1 MKTQFSLGLFLVLF
15 SFANLNAQFF
25 RSKENFADFH
35 SKYEIL
41 DFDFNAL
48 YKNIDQQTDGIVTLE
63 LGQYGVFKCQVSAS
77 NLLMNQAESFIQKGN
92 QRIVLPRSKEN
103 QWKGKVYGSSKLLRL
118 NVYSNCLSGMIALD
132 SGALCFETFMDEGK
146 PRLIVYSSLHNIAQ
160 NKGPFCTVDEVSLKA
175 PIISNKRAF
184 EYVDYTCRIYKIG
197 CVASYRLLVKNK
209 YDTTATFNEVRDV
222 LNITDGTYSQYAG
235 IRVRMAFESISYDS
249 TAVINT
255 SNSMLDRIG
264 DMKAR
269 LSQFSGKLIPDV
281 VHLFAESFA
290 PYVND
295 QSIGRAYLGSACK
308 PDINTSTSQAYFGS
322 LAIWADVLSHELG
335 HNLGAEHIHGS
346 NCSGYGSVMC
356 PGVQGLPTFINATE
370 LNVMRQYISN
380 VDEQVSFKI
389 TPNCLEYPV
398 SLNVSDIN
406 LNGRDSVLVQIN
418 LDKDF
423 HASRHKLYGSN
434 QSMDVSYKKELW
446 IKSPGYNYLIYDLDT
461 VNGFTCRYENEFF
474 VANNDFV
481 VRNTNVNGVGSLG
494 NAILNSNNVPG
505 MDTIIFAL
513 PNKENV
519 IEIDSVLPL
528 IYDSVLVDGYTQKGY
543 ERMTATKAYRP
554 AVTLRNKLPLPFNSD
569 QVCFLLGR
577 KQYGFQGLNFEDF
590 YYGIKAHFG
599 DLNYIP
605 KYKSLYLN
613 FKDSNY
619 TAIYEAKG
627 NKFVNNVMG
636 FYVTSFE
643 LNNSSD
649 RIVLGGDSLYD
660 GNVFLNSK
668 GTCARIAYS
677 KSATIKNNL
686 FGFEPGID
694 TFKTFQAGLTFNGG
708 SNVII
713 SNNAFG
719 RFAYSGIEAAN
730 CDGEIMNNTFGQ
742 NIFTKQIAYFSGKGL
757 QTIGWSTVGMLK
769 IGDTLSGKGN
779 VFFGKKNTA
788 AISFSS
794 SSNTYAQGNLVY
806 STDTASIVAD
816 GKYSPKAYKAIELD
830 SVAYSCAKGNVFT
843 VHGSVTAGI
852 ANDTMDLYFYAVPKG
867 VKNKREPIHRYLGFK
882 QIICSDTFGTKFTLS
897 IPNAKYNEGI
907 LCIGNSQK
915 RKQTG
920 INSNAVYPKNTNP
933 EPVQISKD
941 TCVCPQQMVQLNFDA
956 SVVSAKLNGKTIS
969 KPYSVSKPGVYDIET
984 IDSKNCAGGKTLVL
998 NNYPN
1003 YLHGVQLM
1011 GDSFYTK
1018 NVQSTYYLEPFNMM
1032 GYWKTFAWSA
1042 ANSILGISLK
1052 LNTDITFFTDSSI
1065 LYYSITD
1072 ANKCAYNISRNL
1084 SRKRLSDLNS
1094 EQYGFSNNVYPNPI
1108 KMQGRLF
1115 FEEPV
1120 SGLIQIYDAFGQKVF
1135 EQNAS
1140 IEGVS
1145 FIELDLKTAGL
1156 YWIKLG
1162 REGVYGLMVE

>member
-1 MKTQFSLGLFLVLF
+1 MKTLYFLVLILLVF
-15 SFANLNAQFF
+15 PFKDADAQFF
-25 RSKENFADFH
+25 RSKQNFSEFH
-35 SKYEIL
+35 SKYEVL

-48 YKNIDQQTDGIVTLE
+48 YKNIEQQTDGIVTLE
-63 LGQYGVFKCQVSAS
+63 LGQYGIFKCQVSTS
-77 NLLMNQAESFIQKGN
+77 NLLMNQAESFIQNGN
-92 QRIVLPRSKEN
+92 KRKVLTRSKEH
-103 QWKGKVYGSSKLLRL
+103 QWKGLVHGSTKTLRL
-118 NVYSNCLSGMIALD
+118 NVYANCLSGIIELD

-146 PRLIVYSSLHNIAQ
+146 PRLLVYNSVHNIAQ
-160 NKGPFCTVDEVSLKA
+160 NKGPFCAVNEVAAKA
-175 PIISNKRAF
+175 PISNNKRAF
-184 EYVDYTCRIYKIG
+184 EYVDYTCRIFKIG
-197 CVASYRLLVKNK
+197 CVASYRLLVKNN
-209 YDTTATFNEVRDV
+209 YDTTATFNEMRDV

-249 TAVINT
+249 TADINT

-281 VHLFAESFA
+281 VHLFAESFE

-295 QSIGRAYLGSACK
+295 QSIGRAYLRSACK

-346 NCSGYGSVMC
+346 NCSGRGSVMC

-370 LNVMRQYISN
+370 LNIMKQYISD
-380 VDEQVSFKI
+380 VDAQVSFKI

-398 SLNVSDIN
+398 SLKVSDIN
-406 LNGRDSVLVQIN
+406 LNGRDSVLVQIS

-423 HASRHKLYGSN
+423 HSTRYKTYGSN
-434 QSMDVSYKKELW
+434 KFIDVSNKKELW

-461 VNGFTCRYENEFF
+461 VSGLTCRYENEFF
-474 VANNDFV
+474 VSNNDFV

-519 IEIDSVLPL
+519 IEIDSILPL
-528 IYDSVLVDGYTQKGY
+528 IYDSVLIDGFSQKGY

-577 KQYGFQGLNFEDF
+577 KHYGFQGLNFEDF

-619 TAIYEAKG
+619 TAIYEARG
-627 NKFVNNVMG
+627 NKFVNNVMA
-636 FYVTSFE
+636 FYVSSFE

-649 RIVLGGDSLYD
+649 RIVLGGDSLYE

-668 GTCARIAYS
+668 GTCVRIAYS

-708 SNVII
+708 SNVNIR
-713 SNNAFG
+713 NNYFG
-719 RFAYSGIEAAN
+719 RFTYSGIEAGN
-730 CDGEIMNNTFGQ
+730 CDGEIMNNVFGQ
-742 NIFTKQIAYFSGKGL
+742 NAFSKQIAYYSGRGL
-757 QTIGWSTVGMLK
+757 QTIGWGTVGMLK
-769 IGDTLSGKGN
+769 IGDTLQGKGN
-779 VFFGKKNTA
+779 VFFGKNNMA
-788 AISFSS
+788 GISFLS
-794 SSNTYAQGNLVY
+794 SSNTYAQGNQVY
-806 STDTASIVAD
+806 TTDTASIVVD
-816 GKYSPKAYKAIELD
+816 GKYSPKAYKGIELD
-830 SVAYSCAKGNVFT
+830 SVEYSCAKGNVFT
-843 VHGSVTAGI
+843 VYGSVTAGI
-852 ANDTMDLYFYAVPKG
+852 ANDTMYMYFYAVPKG

-882 QIICSDTFGTKFTLS
+882 QIICSDTFGTKFTHRL
-897 IPNAKYNEGI
+897 PNAKYNEGI

-915 RKQTG
+915 RRQTG
-920 INSNAVYPKNTNP
+920 INSNAVYPKNTNT
-933 EPVQISKD
+933 EPLQISKD
-941 TCVCPQQMVQLNFDA
+941 TCICPQQMVQLNFDA

-969 KPYSVSKPGVYDIET
+969 KPYRVSKPGVYTIET
-984 IDSKNCAGGKTLVL
+984 TDSKNCAGVKTLVL

-1003 YLHGVQLM
+1003 YLDGVQLM

-1018 NVQSTYYLEPFNMM
+1018 NIQSTYYLEPFNMM

-1042 ANSILGISLK
+1042 ANSTLGISLK
-1052 LNTDITFFTDSSI
+1052 LNTDITFTTDSSI
-1065 LYYSITD
+1065 LYYNITD
-1072 ANKCAYNISRNL
+1072 ANKCGYNISRNL
-1084 SRKRLSDLNS
+1084 SRKRLSSIAADQVLNS
-1094 EQYGFSNNVYPNPI
+1094 NLIYPNPTNGT
-1108 KMQGRLF
+1108 GRLYF
-1115 FEEPV
+1115 RKPV
-1120 SGLIQIYDAFGQKVF
+1120 LGSIEIYDALGQKVY
-1135 EQNAS
+1135 EQSAGS
-1140 IEGVS
+1140 DGVY
-1145 FIELDLKTAGL
+1145 FIDLDLKAKGL
-1156 YWIKLG
+1156 YWIKLE
-1162 REGVYGLMVE
+1162 RERVYSFVVE